1 MFVRPG
7 GEFLGPGV
15 IQPAQGGA
23 GSLVLTFNFGWTAS
37 SQYMAVFL
45 SEANAFTVP
54 FLWGS
59 FDGSTNEPVVY
70 PIGTSIQQV
79 EAQVLGSQ

>member
-1 MFVRPG
+1 
-7 GEFLGPGV
+7 V

-23 GSLVLTFNFGWTAS
+23 GSLVLTFNSVGPLLYN
-37 SQYMAVFL
+37 QYPAFL
-45 SEANAFTVP
+45 SEANAFIVP

-70 PIGTSIQQV
+70 PVGTSIYQV
-79 EAQVLGSQ
+79 EAQVLGGR